1 MTEVPFL
8 DLSALH
14 ATLRAELHAAF
25 DRVVEGPTL
34 ILGPELDAFEAE
46 LAEQV
51 GAAHAIGVGNGF
63 DALHLA
69 LRALGIGPGDE
80 VLVPS
85 NTYVATWLSVS
96 ATGARPVGVEPEP
109 STHNLDPSLLDRAFT
124 PSTRAV
130 VPVHLYGRP
139 ADMPD
144 IEAWARSR
152 GVEVVADGAQAHGA
166 RLHGRP
172 VGAYGRAT
180 AWSFY
185 PTKNLGALGDGGAV
199 TTDDPELAARVRAL
213 RSYGAPEPGRN
224 EVLGVNSRL
233 DELQAALLRV
243 KLPHL
248 EAWNQAR
255 RVRAERYLAELADT
269 ELVLPELT
277 DGVEPVWHQFVVGS
291 RHRDQLR
298 HRLAG
303 RGIETMVH
311 YPVPPFAQPVYA
323 SAHDPG
329 AFPVARRLAAEVVS
343 LPISPSLTEE
353 QQSAVIAALRDGA

>member
-1 MTEVPFL
+1 MTGVPFL
-8 DLSALH
+8 DLTAVHAALEE
-14 ATLRAELHAAF
+14 ELHVAL
-25 DRVVEGPTL
+25 DRVLRGPTL

-51 GAAHAIGVGNGF
+51 GAAHAVGVGNGF

-109 STHNLDPSLLDRAFT
+109 STHNLDPDLLDRACT
-124 PSTRAV
+124 PRTRAV

-139 ADMPD
+139 ADMPA

-152 GVEVVADGAQAHGA
+152 GVDVVADGAQAHGA
-166 RLHGRP
+166 RLLGQP
-172 VGAYGRAT
+172 VGAFGRAT

-199 TTDDPELAARVRAL
+199 TTDDPDLAGRLRAL

-224 EVLGVNSRL
+224 ELLGVNSRL

-248 EAWNQAR
+248 EAWNEAR
-255 RVRAERYLAELADT
+255 RARAERYLAELADLD
-269 ELVLPELT
+269 LVLPELT
-277 DGVEPVWHQFVVGS
+277 EGVESVWHQFVV
-291 RHRDQLR
+291 RAPDRDELR
-298 HRLAG
+298 RRLAD
-303 RGIETMVH
+303 RGVATMVH

-323 SAHDPG
+323 GTHPPD
-329 AFPVARRLAAEVVS
+329 AFPVARQLAAEVVS
-343 LPISPSLTEE
+343 LPISPSLTDE
-353 QQSAVIAALRDGA
+353 QQSAVIAALRGMG